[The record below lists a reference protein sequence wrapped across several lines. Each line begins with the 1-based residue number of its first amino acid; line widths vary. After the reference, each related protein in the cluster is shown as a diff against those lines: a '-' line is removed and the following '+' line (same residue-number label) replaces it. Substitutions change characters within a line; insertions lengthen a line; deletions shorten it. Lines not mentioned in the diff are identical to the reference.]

1 MARTT
6 KVRPNLQ
13 VIPMLAQETLYVGI
27 DIGKA
32 THVAGFLSTTLLT
45 RHQRFEHCPALTFE
59 NSREGFRVLVDRI
72 RAYVPLTQVYC
83 LLEVTGH
90 YHRAVLQY
98 LQELDIPVY
107 VMHVQKR
114 QAGLLKTDKRD
125 ALGLANHLYN
135 LLEKGV
141 QIADSMQAVRRL
153 VPPTE
158 AAAQLRGMVRHRY
171 ELSQESTQ
179 RKNKLTSICDEVF
192 PELTRVCKDP
202 NLPSALALRKRF
214 PTPAAIAT
222 TPLSALQ
229 AARVGHH
236 PSDAKLVELQR
247 LAQESIGT
255 KDPARLRGLV
265 FEQAQLIR
273 ELDLLRHHLEQL
285 EAEMTQV
292 VEHCRE
298 GQILLSLPGIG
309 PLQAATT
316 IALIGNIANFSR
328 PSQLKSYFGWAPMV
342 AQSGQT
348 LDHARLSPRGLRQA
362 KQMLYL
368 VVWKAIQMDCEWA
381 RIYERLVPIKCS
393 YDERT
398 RRYIGRGKVIGRIA
412 GQMVSVIYTLLK
424 HDQEIVSKLAP
435 GAKAPDP
442 VLYDPVLHRQ
452 HRAGQYQTPSPGNR
466 ANKLVQLPSTH

>member
-1 MARTT
+1 MAGTS
-6 KVRPNLQ
+6 KSHPALQ
-13 VIPMLAQETLYVGI
+13 VMPMLAQETLYVGI
-27 DIGKA
+27 DIGKT

-59 NSREGFRVLVDRI
+59 NSRAGFRALVDRI

-90 YHRAVLQY
+90 YHRALLQY
-98 LQELDIPVY
+98 VQELDIPVY
-107 VMHVQKR
+107 MMHVQKR

-135 LLEKGV
+135 HLEKGV
-141 QIADSMQAVRRL
+141 QVADPLLAVRRL

-171 ELSQESTQ
+171 ELSHESTR
-179 RKNKLTSICDEVF
+179 RKNKLTAIYDEVF
-192 PELTRVCKDP
+192 PEFTQVCKDP
-202 NLPSALALRKRF
+202 NLPSALALRERF
-214 PTPAAIAT
+214 PTPAAVAT
-222 TPLSALQ
+222 SPLGALQ

-236 PSDAKLVELQR
+236 PSDAKLVELQH
-247 LAQESIGT
+247 LAEQSIGT

-265 FEQAQLIR
+265 FEQEQLIR
-273 ELDLLRHHLEQL
+273 ELDLIQRHLQQL

-298 GQILLSLPGIG
+298 GQILLSFPGVG
-309 PLQAATT
+309 PLQAATLL
-316 IALIGNIANFSR
+316 ALIGNIANFSR
-328 PSQLKSYFGWAPMV
+328 PSQLKSYFGWAPMMT
-342 AQSGQT
+342 QSGQT
-348 LDHARLSPRGLRQA
+348 LDHARLSPRGLRQT

-398 RRYIGRGKVIGRIA
+398 RKYTGRGKVIGRIA
-412 GQMVSVIYTLLK
+412 GQMVTVIYALLK
-424 HDQEIVSKLAP
+424 HDQETMSKLAP
-435 GAKAPDP
+435 GAKTPDP
-442 VLYDPVLHRQ
+442 ILYDPAVHRQ
-452 HRAGQYQTPSPGNR
+452 HRAGQYQAPASGNKP
-466 ANKLVQLPSTH
+466 NKLIQLPTH

>member
-1 MARTT
+1 MAGKP
-6 KVRPNLQ
+6 KVHPDLQ

-32 THVAGFLSTTLLT
+32 THVAGFLSMTLLT
-45 RHQRFEHCPALTFE
+45 RHQRFEHCPALTFA
-59 NSREGFRVLVDRI
+59 NSREGFRALVDRI

-90 YHRAVLQY
+90 YHRAMLQY

-107 VMHVQKR
+107 IMHVQKR

-135 LLEKGV
+135 HLEKGV
-141 QIADSMQAVRRL
+141 QVADPMQAVRRL
-153 VPPTE
+153 VAPTE
-158 AAAQLRGMVRHRY
+158 PAAQLRGMVQHRY
-171 ELSQESTQ
+171 ELSHESTR
-179 RKNKLTSICDEVF
+179 RKNKLTAICDEVF
-192 PELTRVCKDP
+192 PEFTQVCKDP
-202 NLPSALALRKRF
+202 NLASALALRERF
-214 PTPAAIAT
+214 PTPAAVAT
-222 TPLSALQ
+222 ASLNALQ
-229 AARVGHH
+229 SARVGHH
-236 PSDAKLVELQR
+236 PSDAKLFELQR

-255 KDPARLRGLV
+255 KDLARLRGLV

-273 ELDLLRHHLEQL
+273 ELDLIQRHLEQL

-298 GQILLSLPGIG
+298 GQILLSIPGIG
-309 PLQAATT
+309 PLQAATI

-328 PSQLKSYFGWAPMV
+328 PSQLKSYFGWAPTL

-348 LDHARLSPRGLRQA
+348 LDHARLSPRGIRQA

-368 VVWKAIQMDCEWA
+368 LVWTTIKMDCEWA

-398 RRYIGRGKVIGRIA
+398 RKYTGRGKVIGRIA
-412 GQMVSVIYTLLK
+412 GQMVSVIYALLK
-424 HDQEIVSKLAP
+424 QDQEIVSKIAP
-435 GAKAPDP
+435 GTKAPAP
-442 VLYDPVLHRQ
+442 VLYDPAVHRR
-452 HRAGQYQTPSPGNR
+452 HRAGQYQAASSGIKS
-466 ANKLVQLPSTH
+466 NKVIQLPPH

>member
-1 MARTT
+1 MAGTP
-6 KVRPNLQ
+6 KARPNLQ
-13 VIPMLAQETLYVGI
+13 VMPMLARETLYVGV
-27 DIGKA
+27 DIGKT
-32 THVAGFLSTTLLT
+32 THVAGFLSATLLT

-59 NSREGFRVLVDRI
+59 NSREGFRALVDRI
-72 RAYVPLTQVYC
+72 HSYVPLTQVYA

-90 YHRAVLQY
+90 YHRALLQY

-107 VMHVQKR
+107 IMHVQKR

-135 LLEKGV
+135 HLEKGV
-141 QIADSMQAVRRL
+141 QVADPMQAVRRL

-171 ELSQESTQ
+171 ELGQESTQ
-179 RKNKLTSICDEVF
+179 RKNKLTAICDEVF

-202 NLPSALALRKRF
+202 NSPSALALRERF
-214 PTPAAIAT
+214 PTAAAIAT
-222 TPLSALQ
+222 ASTSALH
-229 AARVGHH
+229 AARIGHH

-247 LAQESIGT
+247 LAAQSIGT
-255 KDPARLRGLV
+255 KDPAQLRGLV
-265 FEQAQLIR
+265 FEQNQLIQ
-273 ELDLLRHHLEQL
+273 ELDLIHRHLEQL

-298 GQILLSLPGIG
+298 GHILLSLPGIG
-309 PLQAATT
+309 PLQAATI

-328 PSQLKSYFGWAPMV
+328 PSQLKSYFGWAPTI

-348 LDHARLSPRGLRQA
+348 LDRARLTPRGLRQT

-368 VVWKAIQMDCEWA
+368 LVWTAIRMDCEWA
-381 RIYERLVPIKCS
+381 RMYERLVPIKCS

-398 RRYIGRGKVIGRIA
+398 RKYTGRGRVIGRIA
-412 GQMVSVIYTLLK
+412 GQMLSVIYALLK
-424 HDQEIVSKLAP
+424 KDQETLSKLTP
-435 GAKAPDP
+435 GTKAPDP
-442 VLYDPVLHRQ
+442 VLYDPAVHRQ
-452 HRAGQYQTPSPGNR
+452 HRAGQYQAPSSMEKP
-466 ANKLVQLPSTH
+466 NKLVQLPPQ